1 MNKNT
6 KKIIVGMTVIVLIM
20 LITSISYG
28 IASKRQK
35 NRISE
40 LEETVKAQE
49 ILLKEQDIMLNEQSI
64 ILTDTAASLEE
75 KEQELNTCQENL
87 KKKLNKT
94 SSYRLTSYYPAETS
108 NHTGSGLETKDFQV
122 NEKGWYTYQ
131 GKLVLAG
138 ATVYLKSRYGEKI
151 GKHYFRYYDNVL
163 VEIDGI
169 QYDGIIL
176 DSCGACSYVQEN
188 RLDLFVRDKDSVI
201 DRGYKGKN
209 MIKVVYK

>member
-40 LEETVKAQE
+40 LEETVKVQE

-87 KKKLNKT
+87 KKN
-94 SSYRLTSYYPAETS
+94 
-108 NHTGSGLETKDFQV
+108 
-122 NEKGWYTYQ
+122 
-131 GKLVLAG
+131 
-138 ATVYLKSRYGEKI
+138 
-151 GKHYFRYYDNVL
+151 
-163 VEIDGI
+163 
-169 QYDGIIL
+169 
-176 DSCGACSYVQEN
+176 
-188 RLDLFVRDKDSVI
+188 
-201 DRGYKGKN
+201 
-209 MIKVVYK
+209 